1 MNLPFNKQRSNG
13 FTIIELML
21 AMGFISLLLLAIALL
36 TLHLGTIY
44 NQGITLRE
52 VNEAGLT
59 VSEDI
64 QRTIGA
70 AAPFVINA
78 SKESN
83 RYITSTEGGRLCVGS
98 HTYAW
103 NYLGNTPS
111 GEMNKYTTPQSAPIS
126 LVKVADPGGRL
137 CRAENVYERINPDN
151 ANELLAVGDRNLVV
165 YDFKISSP
173 TSVSIT
179 AGQTLYAV
187 DFTIG
192 TNGTDIVDA
201 TNKTCRPPSE
211 SSRSREY
218 CAVNQFSI
226 IVRAGSEA
234 GGR

>member
-1 MNLPFNKQRSNG
+1 MNWQRRRRHG

-21 AMGFISLLLLAIALL
+21 AMGFVSLLLLAIAML
-36 TLHLGTIY
+36 TIHIGAIY

-52 VNEAGLT
+52 VNEAGLI
-59 VSEDI
+59 VSEDL

-78 SKESN
+78 DKESSQ
-83 RYITSTEGGRLCVGS
+83 YKLTTEGGRLCVGS

-103 NYLGNTPS
+103 NYLGKEPEP
-111 GEMNKYTTPQSAPIS
+111 GEMNEYTTSQAAPIS

-137 CRAENVYERINPDN
+137 CQNVFERINPDN

-173 TSVSIT
+173 NSVSLA
-179 AGQTLYAV
+179 AGQALYAI

-192 TNGTDIVDA
+192 TSGDGIVLSS
-201 TNKTCRPPSE
+201 NKTCEPPSV
-211 SSRSREY
+211 SDRNQEY

>member
-1 MNLPFNKQRSNG
+1 MNQLFKNKHG

-21 AMGFISLLLLAIALL
+21 AMGFVSLLLLAIAML
-36 TLHLGTIY
+36 TIHIGSIY

-70 AAPFVINA
+70 AAPFVVN
-78 SKESN
+78 SDKESSQ
-83 RYITSTEGGRLCVGS
+83 YKPVDGGGRLCIGS

-103 NYLGNTPS
+103 NLSGSTVNHYTLSNT
-111 GEMNKYTTPQSAPIS
+111 PIS

-137 CRAENVYERINPDN
+137 CQDTNEDIIKDN
-151 ANELLAVGDRNLVV
+151 ASELLAVGDRNLVL
-165 YDFKISSP
+165 YDFAISAPADFSLA
-173 TSVSIT
+173 T
-179 AGQTLYAV
+179 GQALYAV

-201 TNKTCRPPSE
+201 ANKTCKPPSE
-211 SSRSREY
+211 SDRSREY